1 MTNLSHIENNLPSLQ
16 ALIEAIKLSQG
27 QFQLRLLRCSYK
39 ELRDRI
45 IKQLRD
51 QSPIEIRELVLPKTV
66 KSLYATIQANVRN
79 GQTQALMV
87 SGLESALDLDAV
99 LTSSNNIREEFN
111 RNFPFPLLVWVN
123 NDLLRK
129 FYRLV
134 PDFTNWAIITDFTL
148 TSDEVVKLL
157 QRKDKQL
164 FDDATVNPEDRSELE
179 TARQDL
185 IESGGL
191 LPNLKA
197 SLEFGLGL
205 YALESNQIEDALAH
219 YNKSL
224 SFWQRTH
231 NFERQ
236 GTLWL
241 NIARCYERQAE
252 QKRSEKTFYLEKASY
267 ELQQCLD
274 LFNQAKRPD
283 LVAKHIGKL
292 GEVWRRLQDWD
303 KLQALA
309 EEAKKRHQESRYS
322 RQLAQDHG
330 FLAEVALNKQS
341 RWKEAKKFAE
351 KAILSKDINPEER
364 ALYQFILAKSQA
376 YLGEVDK
383 AVSNL
388 EDARDKSE
396 PQSDPQLYIDILEKL
411 RSLRF
416 KQGEYREAFR
426 IKQEKLTIEHQY
438 GFRAFIGASA
448 LPCPVENKG

>member
-45 IKQLRD
+45 IQQLRD
-51 QSPIEIRELVLPKTV
+51 KSPIEIRELVLPKTV

-205 YALESNQIEDALAH
+205 YALESNQIEDALA
-219 YNKSL
+219 
-224 SFWQRTH
+224 
-231 NFERQ
+231 
-236 GTLWL
+236 
-241 NIARCYERQAE
+241 
-252 QKRSEKTFYLEKASY
+252 RS
-267 ELQQCLD
+267 
-274 LFNQAKRPD
+274 
-283 LVAKHIGKL
+283 
-292 GEVWRRLQDWD
+292 
-303 KLQALA
+303 
-309 EEAKKRHQESRYS
+309 
-322 RQLAQDHG
+322 
-330 FLAEVALNKQS
+330 
-341 RWKEAKKFAE
+341 
-351 KAILSKDINPEER
+351 
-364 ALYQFILAKSQA
+364 
-376 YLGEVDK
+376 
-383 AVSNL
+383 
-388 EDARDKSE
+388 
-396 PQSDPQLYIDILEKL
+396 
-411 RSLRF
+411 
-416 KQGEYREAFR
+416 
-426 IKQEKLTIEHQY
+426 
-438 GFRAFIGASA
+438 
-448 LPCPVENKG
+448 